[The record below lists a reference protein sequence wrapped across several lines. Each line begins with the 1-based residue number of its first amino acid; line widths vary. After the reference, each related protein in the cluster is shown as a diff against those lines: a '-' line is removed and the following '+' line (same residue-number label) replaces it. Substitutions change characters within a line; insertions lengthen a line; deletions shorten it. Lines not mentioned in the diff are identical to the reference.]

1 MLDFSYLLNNYI
13 QRQHPKIMKKA
24 VDNIFLIGPMG
35 AGKTTIGRQL
45 ARSLKMEFF
54 DSDQEIEERT
64 GADIAWIFDVEGEA
78 GFREREKKIIEELT
92 LSKNIVLA
100 TGGGAVLAPEN
111 RKFLQSRGT
120 VVYLMA
126 TIGQQEERTRHDQRR
141 PLIQNVTD
149 IKGKLTEL
157 MDIRD
162 PLYREIADYVVMTNR
177 RSPRSVSSEIVKQ
190 LFDEEVHE
198 E

>member
-1 MLDFSYLLNNYI
+1 
-13 QRQHPKIMKKA
+13 MKKA

-45 ARSLKMEFF
+45 ARSLKMEFV

-100 TGGGAVLAPEN
+100 TGGGVVLAPEN

-126 TIGQQEERTRHDQRR
+126 TICQQEERTRHDQRR

-190 LFDEEVHE
+190 LFDEETHE

>member
-1 MLDFSYLLNNYI
+1 
-13 QRQHPKIMKKA
+13 
-24 VDNIFLIGPMG
+24 
-35 AGKTTIGRQL
+35 
-45 ARSLKMEFF
+45 
-54 DSDQEIEERT
+54 
-64 GADIAWIFDVEGEA
+64 
-78 GFREREKKIIEELT
+78 
-92 LSKNIVLA
+92 
-100 TGGGAVLAPEN
+100 VLAPEN

-149 IKGKLTEL
+149 IKGKLTDL

-190 LFDEEVHE
+190 LFDEETHE

>member
-1 MLDFSYLLNNYI
+1 MN
-13 QRQHPKIMKKA
+13 KA
-24 VDNIFLIGPMG
+24 LDNIFLIGPMG

-45 ARSLKMEFF
+45 ARSLKMDFL
-54 DSDQEIEERT
+54 DSDEQIEERT
-64 GADIAWIFDVEGEA
+64 GANISWIFDVEGEE
-78 GFREREKKIIEELT
+78 GFRQREKKIIEELT
-92 LSKNIVLA
+92 LGKNLVLA

-141 PLIQNVTD
+141 PLIQNVDD
-149 IKGKLTEL
+149 ISGKLTEL
-157 MDIRD
+157 MEIRD
-162 PLYREIADYVVMTNR
+162 PLYREIADHVVMTNR
-177 RSPRSVSSEIVKQ
+177 RSPKSVSSEIIKQ
-190 LFDEEVHE
+190 LFGEETHE